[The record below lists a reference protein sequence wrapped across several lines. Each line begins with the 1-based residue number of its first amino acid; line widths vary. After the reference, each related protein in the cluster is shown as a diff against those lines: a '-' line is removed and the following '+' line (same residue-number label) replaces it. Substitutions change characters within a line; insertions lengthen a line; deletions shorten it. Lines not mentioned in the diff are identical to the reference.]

1 MAARNTMSRRL
12 KALMAALAFLGLCC
26 IGYAAFFG
34 TADHLRLLDVA
45 ISAAEGAPAATPV
58 EAQPKTSV
66 ELEKA
71 IAQLA
76 AQGGMSP
83 EYRKLFEQMLDLIQK
98 TESRTYDTKLMGMEL
113 ITLLW
118 VAIVVLVFIALSFP
132 LSLWLLSKWR
142 LIGLSGLSS
151 EVAATL
157 VLVEERQAKLV
168 NILKDIQ
175 GEIDYLHTM
184 SVPDLKKLVEQAEK
198 YIEQN
203 ERDLAGAGVPRTNKP
218 K

>member
-12 KALMAALAFLGLCC
+12 KGLTAALAFLGVCC

-45 ISAAEGAPAATPV
+45 VSAAEGAPAGTAA
-58 EAQPKTSV
+58 ESQPKSSE

-83 EYRKLFEQMLDLIQK
+83 AYRQLFEQTLELVK
-98 TESRTYDTKLMGMEL
+98 KAESRSLETKMMSMEL
-113 ITLLW
+113 ISLLW